1 MNRLVYVI
9 TNIRPLKVLAVVCLS
24 LSLMFSQS
32 FSAIAATTKANPG
45 EKSEY
50 YVSKDGNALNN
61 YEGGMNN
68 FSDVDARS
76 SKAENQA
83 KAEAKALKRQ
93 AEKNVK
99 NQSGNIVENVR
110 RVAND
115 SDKLGKNIQNRSDYV
130 KDKLGEETDNFAD
143 STKQG
148 LRNIKDNVKNAA
160 DYAGEIGDR
169 TVGNPLEGIK
179 EGTKNAA
186 DSVKRTLRDADENSS
201 KSAYDTGR
209 YYERK

>member
-1 MNRLVYVI
+1 MNRLI
-9 TNIRPLKVLAVVCLS
+9 SFAEKIRPLKVLAVVFLS
-24 LSLMFSQS
+24 LSLMFSQT
-32 FSAIAATTKANPG
+32 FSAFAATTKANPG

-50 YVSKDGNALNN
+50 YVSKDGNALNS

-68 FSDVDARS
+68 FSDVDARA
-76 SKAENQA
+76 SKAEN
-83 KAEAKALKRQ
+83 EAKADAKVLKRQ

-99 NQSGNIVENVR
+99 NQSSNIGENIR

-115 SDKLGKNIQNRSDYV
+115 SDKLGKNIQNRAESI
-130 KDKLGEETDNFAD
+130 KDKFGEETDNFAD

-148 LRNIKDNVKNAA
+148 LRNIKDNATDAA

-179 EGTKNAA
+179 QGTKNTA
-186 DSVKRTLRDADENSS
+186 DSVKRTLRDAD
-201 KSAYDTGR
+201 
-209 YYERK
+209 

>member
-1 MNRLVYVI
+1 MNRI
-9 TNIRPLKVLAVVCLS
+9 TSFVKKIRPLQVLAVVFLS
-24 LSLMFSQS
+24 LSLMFSQA
-32 FSAIAATTKANPG
+32 FDAIAATTKANSG

-50 YVSKDGNALNN
+50 YVSKDGDALNS

-68 FSDVDARS
+68 FSDVDARA
-76 SKAENQA
+76 SKAEN
-83 KAEAKALKRQ
+83 EAKAKAKVLKRQ

-115 SDKLGKNIQNRSDYV
+115 SDKFGKKIQNRAESV
-130 KDKLGEETDNFAD
+130 KDKLGEETENFAD

-148 LRNIKDNVKNAA
+148 LRNIKNNAKDA
-160 DYAGEIGDR
+160 GDYVGEIGDR

-179 EGTKNAA
+179 EGANNAM
-186 DSVKRTLRDADENSS
+186 DSVKRTLRDA
-201 KSAYDTGR
+201 K
-209 YYERK
+209 